1 MFRLLLLSVCLSLSC
16 TLLASAEID
25 IKVSG
30 LFKGSALLDINGKR
44 QLLKVGATSPEGVTV
59 IAADSKRAIISYQ
72 GQQKELH
79 LSRQIG
85 ALFNAPDRAEVRI
98 NTGKGGHY
106 WAKGL
111 INGRQVDMMVD
122 TGATSVAMSERHA
135 QSLGVQY
142 RQGLVGEASTAGGK
156 KKAWQVNLESVSVGN
171 VLVNQVS
178 AVVLE
183 GDFPE
188 MVLLGNSF
196 LDKVDIDREQGVL
209 LIRSRF

>member
-1 MFRLLLLSVCLSLSC
+1 MIRLFLLCISLSLPSA
-16 TLLASAEID
+16 LMASGKVD
-25 IKVSG
+25 IQVSA

-44 QLLKVGATSPEGVTV
+44 QLLKVGATSPEGVQV
-59 IAADSKRAIISYQ
+59 IAANSKSVVISYR
-72 GQQKELH
+72 GQQQELT
-79 LSRQIG
+79 LNRKIG
-85 ALFNAPDRAEVRI
+85 ALFAAPEKALVRI

-106 WAKGL
+106 WAKGQ
-111 INGRQVDMMVD
+111 INGRPVDMLVD

-135 QSLGVQY
+135 QSLGLQY
-142 RQGLVGEASTAGGK
+142 RQGLVGMATTAGGK
-156 KKAWQVNLESVSVGN
+156 IKSWQVNLDSVSVGN

-178 AVVLE
+178 AVVLA

-209 LIRSRF
+209 VIRSRF